1 MSWKVPTRPLSLG
14 AMMVFEDTELHT
26 LGNAFD
32 RAWDRFLRTGRL
44 TPDNFAQSREM
55 IANAILEYARRGER
69 DEWRLAR
76 HAIFHSSVCVN

>member
-1 MSWKVPTRPLSLG
+1 
-14 AMMVFEDTELHT
+14 MMVFEDTELHT

-55 IANAILEYARRGER
+55 IANAILECARRGER

-76 HAIFHSSVCVN
+76 HAFFGLCELKFPGTPLRSSEREGL